1 MKKYA
6 VYIVACADHSFYTG
20 ITNSVSQRVEEHN
33 LGIDQKAYTY
43 NRRPVRLEWFQEFL
57 NPKEAIQ
64 REKQIKGWS
73 RSKKKA
79 LIAKE
84 YDKLPILSQN
94 TSLRQAQIDMKDI
107 LDKLPY
113 APPFLFVDS
122 LSEISE
128 EKVVGS
134 YTFPKDAYYYQGHFK
149 HMSVTPGVL
158 LTECC
163 AQIGLVC
170 LGIHLLGNT
179 LDSSITIGF
188 TSSDMEFLIPVF
200 PGETVSVHSEKSYFR
215 FQKLKCK
222 VRMKNSRGEIVC
234 KGTLA
239 GMFKAEQDEA

>member
-1 MKKYA
+1 M
-6 VYIVACADHSFYTG
+6 
-20 ITNSVSQRVEEHN
+20 
-33 LGIDQKAYTY
+33 
-43 NRRPVRLEWFQEFL
+43 RLEWFQEFL

-94 TSLRQAQIDMKDI
+94 SGLQKAQTDMKNI

-113 APPFLFVDS
+113 ASPFLFVDD

-128 EKVVGS
+128 NHVVGH
-134 YTFPKDAYYYQGHFK
+134 YTFPEDAYFYQGHFK
-149 HMSVTPGVL
+149 HKPVTPGVL

-170 LGIHLLGNT
+170 LGIYLLGEASDT
-179 LDSSITIGF
+179 SIAIGF
-188 TSSDMEFLIPVF
+188 TSSEMEFLAPVF
-200 PGETVSVHSEKSYFR
+200 PGETVSVHAEKLYFR

-222 VRMKNSRGEIVC
+222 VVMRNRKDEIVC

-239 GMFKAEQDEA
+239 GMFKAELNEA